1 MAQDELKN
9 LTVDPAHDIWQR
21 PRGLEPFFH
30 PQNVAVI
37 GATDK
42 AGSVGR
48 ALVRNLIATP
58 FGGAVL
64 PVNLKRSSIM
74 GIKAYPSVADLPVRA
89 DLAVITTP
97 AQIVPDLISECGQA
111 GIKNVIVIS
120 AGFKENGPE
129 GLALESRMVA
139 NARQHQVR
147 IIGPNCLGVMM
158 PPTGLNATFAHAMA
172 KSGSVG
178 FISQSGALC
187 TAVLDWSLQEQVGF
201 SAFISIGSMVD
212 VGWGDLIDYL
222 GDDPLTRSIVL
233 YMESIGDARSFLSA
247 AREVAISKPII
258 VIKAGRTAAAAA
270 AAVSH
275 TGTLAGADDAME
287 AAFRRAGVLRVDSI
301 QELFS
306 MAEVLGK
313 QPRPT
318 GKRLTVVT
326 NAGGP
331 GVLATD
337 ALILGQGELAPL
349 APETRDQLNAL
360 LPAHWSKGNP
370 IDILG
375 DADAKRY
382 AAAIKIAASD
392 PNSDGLLIILT
403 PQAMTDPTGTAEALV
418 DEVKGVKKP
427 VLASWMGGAEVSAG
441 VRRLSAAGIPTFA
454 YPDLAAR
461 TFNLMWRWA
470 YNLKGIY
477 ETPALAATP
486 GDPSCDCA
494 RVEELIAQARQAGR
508 TTLTEP
514 EAKELLFAY
523 GIPVVATRIATT
535 RDAAIAAATAIGFPV
550 VVKLYSHSITH
561 KTEVDGVRLNLKSA
575 ADVGAAFDQ
584 IYASVV
590 RRVGPA
596 AFNGVT
602 VQQMV
607 AHDGYEII
615 LGSTVD
621 LQLGPMILFG
631 TGGQLVEVFRD
642 RALALPPLNTTLA
655 RRMMEQTRIYTA
667 LKGVRGRDPVD
678 LVKLEEVIV
687 RFSQLIV
694 EHLAIKEIDINPLLV
709 SSRGITAL
717 DARIVLQDVK
727 TAATTLPRTAI
738 RPYPSQYMTRIT
750 ARDESPLIVR
760 PIRPEDEPLMV
771 EFHRHLSDQS
781 VHQRYMGMISYDSRV
796 LHERLIRRCF
806 NDYDREIAL
815 VMEKPSSA
823 GRPAVIL
830 GVARLSRIPHT
841 TDARF
846 ALVIADEYQHQGLG
860 TELLR
865 QLIAVARQEKLT
877 HLGAEILSSNKE
889 MLSLCRHAGFVFNEK
904 VKDDLVL
911 AKLALAPS

>member
-1 MAQDELKN
+1 MAQDGLKN
-9 LTVDPAHDIWQR
+9 ITVDPAHDIWRR

-42 AGSVGR
+42 PGSVGR

-74 GIKAYPSVADLPVRA
+74 GIKAYPRVADLPAPA

-97 AQIVPDLISECGQA
+97 AQAVPDLISECGAA

-120 AGFKENGPE
+120 AGFKENGAE
-129 GLALESRMVA
+129 GLALESRMAA
-139 NARQHQVR
+139 NASQHQVR

-158 PPTGLNATFAHAMA
+158 PPTGLNATFGHAMA
-172 KSGSVG
+172 RSGSVG

-222 GDDPLTRSIVL
+222 GDDPQTRSIVL
-233 YMESIGDARSFLSA
+233 YMESIGDARAFLSA

-318 GKRLTVVT
+318 GKRLTIVT

-337 ALILGQGELAPL
+337 ALIQGQGELAPV
-349 APETRDQLNAL
+349 APQVRDQFNAL

-382 AAAIKIAASD
+382 AAAIKIAATD

-418 DEVKGVKKP
+418 DEVKGLKKP

-477 ETPALAATP
+477 ETPALAAAP
-486 GDPSCDCA
+486 GDSSCDYT
-494 RVEELIAQARQAGR
+494 RVEELIAQARRDGR

-514 EAKELLFAY
+514 EAKELLSAY
-523 GIPVVATRIATT
+523 GIPVVATRIAKS
-535 RDAAIAAATAIGFPV
+535 REEAVAAATAIGFPV
-550 VVKLYSHSITH
+550 VVKLYSHTITH
-561 KTEVDGVRLNLKSA
+561 KTEVDGVRLNLKTA

-590 RRVGPA
+590 RRVGES

-607 AHDGYEII
+607 SHEGYEII

-667 LKGVRGRDPVD
+667 LKGVRGREPVN
-678 LVKLEEVIV
+678 LTKLEEVIV
-687 RFSQLIV
+687 RFSQLVV
-694 EHLAIKEIDINPLLV
+694 EHLAIKEIDINPLLA
-709 SSRGITAL
+709 SSRGIMAL
-717 DARIVLQDVK
+717 DARIVLQDAK
-727 TAATTLPRTAI
+727 TAAQNPPRTAI
-738 RPYPSQYMTRIT
+738 RPYPSQYMTRIL
-750 ARDESPLIVR
+750 ARDGSSLTVR

-815 VMEKPSSA
+815 VIEKPA
-823 GRPAVIL
+823 TTGRPAAIL
-830 GVARLSRIPHT
+830 GVARLSRVPHT
-841 TDARF
+841 SDGRF
-846 ALVIADEYQHQGLG
+846 ALVIADEYQHQGMG

-865 QLIAVARQEKLT
+865 QLIAVARQEKLV
-877 HLGAEILSSNKE
+877 HLGAEVLSTNKE
-889 MLSLCRHAGFVFNEK
+889 MLSLCRHAGFVFDEK
-904 VKDDLVL
+904 IQDDLVL
-911 AKLALAPS
+911 ARLNLVG